1 MSNLFERYK
10 IVVLDSTFFS
20 TSFTQELKESL
31 SKTKVYV
38 SGTFNTEIE
47 EYRHVLSDERKKIY
61 SENFDYI
68 NKNIILN
75 TINIR
80 RSAKRQRQ

>member
-1 MSNLFERYK
+1 MSNLFEGYK

-20 TSFTQELKESL
+20 TSFTRELKESL

-47 EYRHVLSDERKKIY
+47 EYRHVLSDERKRIY

-68 NKNIILN
+68 NKNIILKLAYF
-75 TINIR
+75 NIYKWR
-80 RSAKRQRQ
+80 IL